1 MKIAFFGDSLTAGKP
16 GASYLEILGDL
27 LPDHELLNYGR
38 GGDAV
43 ADTQQLIGGLKPGL
57 QYDMA
62 FLWTGTNDVF
72 MKVSATFTM
81 LRTLRGQARTSS
93 TDRFG
98 NTYRATLEELTTRAG
113 RVFTVSPW
121 FVGEDMSN
129 PWNRELDELSAVIE
143 RLSFRYDDVSFIDL
157 RAMFCSRL
165 ARKSTSDYVARGVA
179 GIGRD
184 LMTLHDLDQVN
195 QRASER
201 GLFYTLDG
209 THLNGRGAEIIARIF
224 AGTVTGTKA

>member
-16 GASYLEILGDL
+16 GASYLEILGEL
-27 LPDHELLNYGR
+27 LPDHQLLNYGR

-43 ADTQQLIGGLKPGL
+43 TDAQRLIGGLKPGL

-62 FLWTGTNDVF
+62 FLWIGTNDVF
-72 MKVSATFTM
+72 MKVAATFTI

-93 TDRFG
+93 TNTFG
-98 NTYRATLEELTTRAG
+98 NTYRATLEELITRAG

-121 FVGEDMSN
+121 FVGEDIGN
-129 PWNRELDELSAVIE
+129 PWNQELDELSAVIE
-143 RLSFRYDDVSFIDL
+143 RLSSRYEDVSFIDL
-157 RAMFCSRL
+157 RAVFRSKL
-165 ARKSTSDYVARGVA
+165 AGKSTADYVARGVA

-184 LMTLHDLDQVN
+184 LMTLHNQDQVN
-195 QRASER
+195 RRASER

-209 THLNGRGAEIIARIF
+209 THLNGRGAEIIAGIF
-224 AGTVTGTKA
+224 AEAVAGTQA